1 MGFVSSI
8 GAGSGA
14 TGFSDFGFLISDEG
28 WDGVAVVGDEVG
40 EGRPGP
46 GRREPRSIISTG

>member
-14 TGFSDFGFLISDEG
+14 TGFSDFGFLISDVG
-28 WDGVAVVGDEVG
+28 WDGVAGTGDEVG

-46 GRREPRSIISTG
+46 GRREPKSIISTG

>member
-1 MGFVSSI
+1 MGFVSLI

-14 TGFSDFGFLISDEG
+14 TGFSDFGFWISDEG
-28 WDGVAVVGDEVG
+28 WDWVAGVGDEVG

-46 GRREPRSIISTG
+46 GRREPKSIISTG